1 MGEVE
6 EVDERE
12 TSSTPA
18 WACPARKNCSRNSPS
33 WPRPVRNPSS
43 DQPPYSTLTRDSSE
57 TIGRSVVGSMRR
69 LLSDPPGISGQP
81 LTIISMTPS
90 GAPGRILPTDN
101 IRALLA
107 TAPPPEAQLFCAFGG
122 RILHDP

>member
-33 WPRPVRNPSS
+33 WPRPVRNPSKA
-43 DQPPYSTLTRDSSE
+43 QPPYSTPIKETTETAGSTR
-57 TIGRSVVGSMRR
+57 VGCIPRY
-69 LLSDPPGISGQP
+69 LLSDPLLELLGGPPFCTASMMPSKDPWRELRRIPLPRTQVNRESLRIS
-81 LTIISMTPS
+81 
-90 GAPGRILPTDN
+90 
-101 IRALLA
+101 
-107 TAPPPEAQLFCAFGG
+107 
-122 RILHDP
+122 